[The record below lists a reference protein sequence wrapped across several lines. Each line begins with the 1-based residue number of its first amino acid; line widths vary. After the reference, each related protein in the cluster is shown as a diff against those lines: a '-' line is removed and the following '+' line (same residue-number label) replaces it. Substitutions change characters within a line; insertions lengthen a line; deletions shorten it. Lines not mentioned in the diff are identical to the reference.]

1 MTAPNEPAAMDRY
14 NSVPTSN
21 NMRSN
26 ATDHEGNPEHGSH
39 MRIDQELEEQLGA
52 AKERKSTMMMM
63 G

>member
-1 MTAPNEPAAMDRY
+1 MDRY